1 MSNNNSI
8 NINIC
13 ILCSQAMYMEVWM
26 SKFSK
31 ILAVLIL
38 ILLVEILFIYKGYLK
53 NKNSKTPTIEEI
65 NPHNYSAQVS
75 VNYLF

>member
-1 MSNNNSI
+1 
-8 NINIC
+8 
-13 ILCSQAMYMEVWM
+13 M

-75 VNYLF
+75 INYLF